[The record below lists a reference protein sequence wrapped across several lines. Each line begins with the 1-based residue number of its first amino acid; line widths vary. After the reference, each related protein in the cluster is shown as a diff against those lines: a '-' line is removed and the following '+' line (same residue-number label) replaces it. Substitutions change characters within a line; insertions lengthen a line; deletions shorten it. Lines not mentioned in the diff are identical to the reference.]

1 MQTDLKSFSRFSVAG
16 IDGKVGKIQEIF
28 FDDLC
33 WNIRYWVVNSGTW
46 LSKKDLLI
54 STQTKI
60 KPDWN
65 SGLLQTD
72 LTLKQ
77 LRSSPDPDYD
87 KPVFRQQETRLCDAS
102 ELINYW
108 FTPYKGSRWGHKQM
122 DELSALVGTNKHLRS
137 SKEVIGYTILA
148 SENSIGTL
156 TDFIIDTE
164 GWKIISL
171 VVQKGTT
178 KDSDEIIL
186 TVAAVT
192 SIIWAERT
200 IYIDLGRAIQPLQ
213 ATELG

>member
-1 MQTDLKSFSRFSVAG
+1 MQTGLKNFSRFSVAG
-16 IDGKVGKIQEIF
+16 TDGKVGKIQEIF

-65 SGLLQTD
+65 SALLQTD

-87 KPVFRQQETRLCDAS
+87 MPVFRQQETRLYDAS
-102 ELINYW
+102 ELANYW
-108 FTPYKGSRWGHKQM
+108 FAPYKGSHWDHMQRS
-122 DELSALVGTNKHLRS
+122 ELSAPVGTNKHLRS
-137 SKEVIGYTILA
+137 SKEVIGYTICAL
-148 SENSIGTL
+148 ENSGKL

-171 VVQKGTT
+171 VVQRGTT
-178 KDSDEIIL
+178 DDSTEIL
-186 TVAAVT
+186 LPVAAVT
-192 SIIWAERT
+192 RISWADRT
-200 IYIDLGRAIQPLQ
+200 IYINLGRAIQPLQ
-213 ATELG
+213 ATELC